1 LLIAKRLAL
10 HGTLAD
16 WVLLRQNARI
26 IAVIVA
32 LTIGATESFGGRI
45 FLYLMTNGPGTA
57 AADCSRPT

>member
-32 LTIGATESFGGRI
+32 LTIGATESFGGPNVI
-45 FLYLMTNGPGTA
+45 LYSPAFNAYL
-57 AADCSRPT
+57 R